1 MDWAGLIDLAELND
15 LAEGLRLDEPQSVQR
30 D

>member
-1 MDWAGLIDLAELND
+1 MDWAEMIDLAELSD
-15 LAEGLRLDEPQSVQR
+15 LAEGLRLEEPQSVQR